1 MVVVFALAL
10 QLGGSKS
17 MITLKSVDPVSM
29 RYVTAGD
36 WEWLPNG
43 ELKCSV
49 AEYGNEDGEFLVNLH
64 KMVEGWLCRKAG
76 IREDE
81 VSAFHIS
88 NSEAPHHKQNQTATD
103 VEKIVCEA
111 MSIDWEAHKEWV
123 QRASDEVE
131 EKSFHEVP
139 SILINGPR
147 FWAEL
152 HLLGV
157 RHRQGKNMTG
167 WLNDWRDSIPFNG
180 CPCKEHLDNWFSE
193 NPPDWNRFFEWGI
206 DLHNAVNLRIGKPTM
221 DVENAKELWM
231 QKHF

>member
-1 MVVVFALAL
+1 VEEYVLPL
-10 QLGGSKS
+10 PIGGSKS

-29 RYVTAGD
+29 RYVTTGD

-88 NSEAPHHKQNQTATD
+88 NPEAPHHKQNQTATD

-139 SILINGPR
+139 SIIINGPR

-157 RHRQGKNMTG
+157 RHRPGKNMTG

-206 DLHNAVNLRIGKPTM
+206 DLHNAVNLRIGKSTM
-221 DVENAKELWM
+221 DIENAKELWM

>member
-1 MVVVFALAL
+1 
-10 QLGGSKS
+10 

-29 RYVTAGD
+29 RYVTTGD

-49 AEYGNEDGEFLVNLH
+49 AEYGNPDGEFLVNLH
-64 KMVEGWLCRKAG
+64 EMVEAWLCRKAG

-88 NSEAPHHKQNQTATD
+88 NPEAPHHKQNQTATD

-139 SILINGPR
+139 SILVDGPR

-152 HLLGV
+152 HLYGV
-157 RHRQGKNMTG
+157 RHRGKNSTG
-167 WLNDWRDSIPFNG
+167 WFNEWKESLPFDG
-180 CPCKEHLDNWFSE
+180 CPCKEHLDEWISE
-193 NPPDWNRFFEWGI
+193 NPPDWKEFFTWGI

-221 DVENAKELWM
+221 DIENARLLWT

>member
-1 MVVVFALAL
+1 
-10 QLGGSKS
+10 

-29 RYVTAGD
+29 RHVTAGD

-88 NSEAPHHKQNQTATD
+88 NPEAPHHKQNQTATE

-157 RHRQGKNMTG
+157 RHRPGKNMTG